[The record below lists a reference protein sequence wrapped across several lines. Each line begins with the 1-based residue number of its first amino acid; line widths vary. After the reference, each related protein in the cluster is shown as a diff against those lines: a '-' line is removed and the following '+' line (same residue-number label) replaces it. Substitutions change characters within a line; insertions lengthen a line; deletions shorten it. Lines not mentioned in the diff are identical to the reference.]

1 MAIADPTR
9 GGRTIP
15 VRQLRVALAQ
25 MNSTVG
31 DLSGNADRVIAMI
44 EQAREAGV
52 DIVAFPELVITGYPP
67 EDLLLKPRFIRDNR
81 AQLDRVAKATRSIVA
96 IVGFVDSQS
105 DILNAAAVIANG
117 EIVGIQHK
125 HYLPNYGVFDED
137 RYFRAGRG
145 GPLFVVHD
153 VPIGVNIC
161 EDMWYPIGPATYQAS
176 AGAEVIINV
185 NASPYH
191 VGKHVQRERMLAT
204 RAADNRV
211 IVCAV
216 QMVGGQDELVYDGG
230 SVIFDDE
237 GRLVARAPQF
247 EEHLLV
253 ADLPIGDVFGAR
265 LHDPRRR
272 KESISHVE
280 GRPELRRVNVSLPAP
295 IARAPVSAIISPFL
309 DREAEIYQALVV
321 GTRDYVVKNG
331 FQKVIIGLS
340 GGIDSSLTAA
350 IAADAVGPENVVGV
364 SLPSRYSSPGSRD
377 DARDLANRLGIEYL
391 SISIEEMFAAALG
404 SLAPVFA
411 GTEPNIAEEN
421 LQARIRG
428 NTWMALSNK
437 FGYLALTAGNKS
449 EMATGYATLYG
460 DMAGGFAVIK
470 DVLKTL
476 VYQLAVYRNSRDE
489 QPVIPDA
496 VLMKEPSAELRPD
509 QRDVDSL
516 PPYEILDPILEAY
529 VEEDRDIDE
538 IVSLGF
544 DIATVRRVVAMVDRS
559 EYKRR
564 QAPPG
569 VKITT
574 RAFGRDRR
582 LPITNR
588 YRP

>member
-1 MAIADPTR
+1 M
-9 GGRTIP
+9 
-15 VRQLRVALAQ
+15 RQLRVALAQ
-25 MNSTVG
+25 INSTVG
-31 DLSGNADRVIAMI
+31 DLSGNANRVIEMI
-44 EQAREAGV
+44 DQARDAGA

-81 AQLDRVAKATRSIVA
+81 VQLDRVAKATRSIVA
-96 IVGFVDSQS
+96 IVGFVDSRA

-117 EIVGIQHK
+117 KIVGVQHK
-125 HYLPNYGVFDED
+125 YFLPNYGVFDED
-137 RYFRAGRG
+137 RYFGAGRG

-161 EDMWYPIGPATYQAS
+161 EDMWYPVGPATFQAS

-191 VGKHVQRERMLAT
+191 VGKHEQRERMLAT

-272 KESISHVE
+272 KESLSHIE
-280 GRPELRRVNVSLPAP
+280 GRPELQRVDVALPAP
-295 IARAPVSAIISPFL
+295 VERAPIESTISPFL
-309 DREAEIYQALVV
+309 AKEAEVYQALVV
-321 GTRDYVVKNG
+321 GTRDYVLKNG
-331 FQKVIIGLS
+331 FKQVIIGLS

-350 IAADAVGPENVVGV
+350 IAADAVGAENVVGV

-377 DARDLANRLGIEYL
+377 DARELANMLGIQFL
-391 SISIEEMFAAALG
+391 LISIEDMFTAALG
-404 SLAPVFA
+404 SLEKAFA

-428 NTWMALSNK
+428 TTWMALSNK

-476 VYQLAVYRNSRDE
+476 VYQLAAYRNGRDE
-489 QPVIPDA
+489 KPVIPEA
-496 VLMKEPSAELRPD
+496 VLLKAPSAELRPD

-538 IVSLGF
+538 IAALGF
-544 DIATVRRVVAMVDRS
+544 DLETVRRVITMVDRS

-569 VKITT
+569 IKITT

-582 LPITNR
+582 LPITNL